1 MKFLKA
7 LFAKTSKAEDV
18 DQDDDFETAEEV
30 IARTNKM
37 TMQMFEEF
45 EEANKTGQ
53 ADELAQKYIEKYD
66 LDQTQTVQNSDFTIK
81 GQTVVLPDFAHKSHR
96 FISVDVETSNEK
108 PSSICQ
114 IGLAFVSEAG
124 VISSH
129 SLLID
134 PEDNFSPTNSAIHGI
149 NQQMVDEAANFAD
162 AVIVLRDLLEGHT
175 LVQHSPFDKRAFDAA
190 CARYGVA
197 ALDSKW
203 IDSIKVAKNAWP
215 EFKASGGYGLANL
228 TSLLQINFK
237 HHDAE
242 EDAKAAAEIVIAAE
256 KVTGKSYDQVGS
268 IQIKRVASPTTVEGN
283 SSGRLYG
290 EIACFT
296 GELNMTRAEA
306 SKSAASLGIS
316 VKSGVTKKTT
326 MLVVGDQ
333 DLELLAGHPKSTKHR
348 KAEELI
354 AKGQNIKVLSE
365 TQFVELLN
373 SGL

>member
-7 LFAKTSKAEDV
+7 LFAKTPKADYA
-18 DQDDDFETAEEV
+18 DQDDDFETADEV

-37 TMQMFEEF
+37 AMQMFAEF

-53 ADELAQKYIEKYD
+53 AGELVKKYSEKYG
-66 LDQTQTVQNSDFTIK
+66 LDQSATVQNSVFTAK
-81 GQTVVLPDFAHKSHR
+81 GQPVVLPDFAHKSHR
-96 FISVDVETSNEK
+96 FICVDVETSNEK

-124 VISSH
+124 VTSSH

-134 PEDNFSPTNSAIHGI
+134 PEDNFTPTNSTIHGI
-149 NQQMVDEAANFAD
+149 HQQMVEEAPNFVD
-162 AVIVLRDLLEGHT
+162 AMIGLRDLLERHT

-190 CARYGVA
+190 CARYRVA

-203 IDSIKVAKNAWP
+203 IDSIKVSKSAWP
-215 EFKASGGYGLANL
+215 EFKESGGYGLANM
-228 TSLLQINFK
+228 TRLLQINFK
-237 HHDAE
+237 HHDAG
-242 EDAKAAAEIVIAAE
+242 EDAKATAEIVLAAE
-256 KVTGKSYDQVGS
+256 KVTGKSYDHISS
-268 IQIKRVASPTTVEGN
+268 IRSKRVASPTTVEGN
-283 SSGRLYG
+283 SSGQLYG

-296 GELNMTRAEA
+296 GELSMSRAEA
-306 SKSAASLGIS
+306 SKAAASLGIS
-316 VKSGVTKKTT
+316 VKNGVTKKTT
-326 MLVVGDQ
+326 MLIVGDQ

-354 AKGQNIKVLSE
+354 AKGQNITVLSE

-373 SGL
+373 SGV